1 MPYVLVPAP
10 LSEETDSA
18 RPSTGQPVELDD
30 VRGPVLTFTENGLG
44 ESFEHEFRESTDLV
58 EISLGGPKFLLPAD
72 MPVAVSG
79 GAGIYQ
85 GRGRAVDVGLDLTGF
100 SSALGWIPARDLEW
114 NDAVFWAPEWE
125 ASGSVDGEP
134 EPPRLRWLSLVTSVE
149 PVKPGRSAKSMP
161 RLQVLTAPSYFMA
174 SGEKDAHGILVS
186 GVVDYTKLPEPS
198 GASSSSED
206 TKPSRRRKR

>member
-1 MPYVLVPAP
+1 MPYVLVPV
-10 LSEETDSA
+10 SDTEETDSA
-18 RPSTGQPVELDD
+18 RPSAGMPVELED
-30 VRGPVLTFTENGLG
+30 VQGPVLTFTENGLG
-44 ESFEHEFRESTDLV
+44 ESFESEFRESTDLV
-58 EISLGGPKFLLPAD
+58 EVSLGGVIYLLPAD

-79 GAGIYQ
+79 GAGRYQ
-85 GRGRAVDVGLDLTGF
+85 GRGRAVDVGLDLSDF
-100 SSALGWIPARDLEW
+100 SPALGWIPARDLEW
-114 NDAVFWAPEWE
+114 NDGVFWAPDVE

-134 EPPRLRWLSLVTSVE
+134 EPARLRWLSLVTSVE

-186 GVVDYTKLPEPS
+186 GVTDYAKLPEPS

-206 TKPSRRRKR
+206 TKPRRRKR